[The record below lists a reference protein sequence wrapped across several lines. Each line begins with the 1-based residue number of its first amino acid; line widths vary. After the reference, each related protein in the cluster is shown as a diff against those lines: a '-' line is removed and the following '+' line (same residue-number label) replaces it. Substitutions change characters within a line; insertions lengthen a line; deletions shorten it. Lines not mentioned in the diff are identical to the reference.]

1 MNPKLLLLS
10 LVTLLLI
17 ILLAPRI
24 SDMLSEPRDQ
34 LAHQSP
40 KPVSQPYKAPLPPE
54 TVDPEATEIMLSLD
68 SDLRFQ
74 LAELLQAG
82 DFETLELKLEEYVSR
97 FDAGELQRKDIEYL
111 FKTFEVANP
120 GFEEKLSAWL
130 QRSRTWSAL
139 VASGVYAYHNAWEWR
154 DSSYWRNVPEL
165 NRRKYKEYLQ
175 FTHDHLEQALTGK
188 PRDDVFINYLVTA
201 RLNLGL
207 ESKQVIITT
216 ALRDYPHVD
225 KLYHLAA
232 NFMQPKWGGNEMERR
247 ELIYRAEKLA
257 NKDEKLSSLKGLTSY
272 YEAISFEKASSWQA
286 IKAYREAIK
295 QNPKSTAYRVAIAE
309 LFVDTRR
316 FEEALQVLDIVDR
329 YRPNRVEL
337 LHLRAKALNGLG
349 KRQEAL
355 AVLDRLF
362 QQDINHRG
370 ANLFALRLYSSSGNK
385 EAVENTIQRVLYF
398 ASEEPYELNFIA
410 SMYQSYLNDTESA
423 VTFYKR
429 ALEARPFDPWTSLRL
444 SKIYR
449 ENGSC
454 DAVDSLDAYFIGCEN
469 EVGQHEYYCTT
480 TNQDWAWQTVQ
491 KLKEEQNCPQV
502 FEKTFDGQMPLED
515 LIKEYDLENLI
526 PQQDTI

>member
-10 LVTLLLI
+10 LL
-17 ILLAPRI
+17 ILLFAILSVPQL
-24 SDMLSEPRDQ
+24 SEMLSDPQDQ
-34 LAHQSP
+34 SAHQSR
-40 KPVSQPYKAPLPPE
+40 KPVTQPYKAPVPPE
-54 TVDPEATEIMLSLD
+54 TVDPDAKEAMLSLD
-68 SDLRFQ
+68 PDLRFQ
-74 LAELLQAG
+74 FAKLLQAG
-82 DFETLELKLEEYVSR
+82 DFETLEREIEGYASR
-97 FDAGELQRKDIEYL
+97 FDKGELKRKDIEYL

-120 GFEEKLSAWL
+120 GFEAQLSAWL
-130 QRSRTWSAL
+130 QRSRTWSSL
-139 VASGVYAYHNAWEWR
+139 VANGVYAFHNAWEWR

-175 FTHDHLEQALTGK
+175 YTHDHLEKALTGK

-201 RLNLGL
+201 NLNLGL
-207 ESKQVIITT
+207 ESKQAIITN

-257 NKDEKLSSLKGLTSY
+257 DKDERLSSLKGLTSY
-272 YEAISFEKASSWQA
+272 YEGVSFGKASSWQA
-286 IKAYREAIK
+286 IQAYREAIE
-295 QNPKSTAYRVAIAE
+295 QNPNSTAYRVAIAE

-349 KRQEAL
+349 KNQEAL
-355 AVLDRLF
+355 AVLGRLF
-362 QQDINHRG
+362 QQDTHHRS
-370 ANLFALRLYSSSGNK
+370 ANLFALRLYSSSRNR
-385 EAVENTIQRVLYF
+385 EAMENTIQRVLYF
-398 ASEEPYELNFIA
+398 ASEEPYELNFIG
-410 SMYQSYLNDTESA
+410 SMYQSYLNDKDSA
-423 VTFYKR
+423 IDFYKR
-429 ALEARPFDPWTSLRL
+429 ALTARSYDPWASLRL
-444 SKIYR
+444 SQIYT

-491 KLKEEQNCPQV
+491 ALKDAQNCPTV
-502 FEKTFDGQMPLED
+502 FEKTFDGEMPLEE

-526 PQQDTI
+526 PKQDTI